1 MKRTK
6 LILNVL
12 ILMINLTF
20 FHTMPAFAA
29 DTIVGSIDVFNGT
42 QISGWAFETDSPL
55 SSPEII
61 LKVTNV
67 VTGETVSEIRAKPD
81 SKRSDLVSQVGEEGK
96 PAFTTSIDLSELEDG
111 TYSAAAYK
119 DGRKFTG
126 SAYYTK
132 GHATAGDGQAVRSL
146 GAFRLTAY
154 CPCRSCSA
162 GWGRH
167 TSSGA
172 IAAAGHTVAVDPR
185 VIPMGSKLLING
197 TVYTAEDVGGGVK
210 GKHIDIFFD
219 SHAQSKQFG
228 SQTGE
233 IFLLEPR

>member
-1 MKRTK
+1 MKKT
-6 LILNVL
+6 LILKVF
-12 ILMINLTF
+12 ILMISFTLLHPVSASASETV
-20 FHTMPAFAA
+20 
-29 DTIVGSIDVFNGT
+29 VGSVDVFNGT
-42 QISGWAFETDSPL
+42 QISGWAYEAAAPL
-55 SSPEII
+55 SSPEIQ

-67 VTGETVSEIRAKPD
+67 MTGETVSEISAKPD
-81 SKRSDLVSQVGEEGK
+81 SKRGDLVSRVGEEGT
-96 PAFTTSIDLSELEDG
+96 PAFTTSVDLSGLADG

-119 DGRKFTG
+119 DGKKFTD
-126 SAYYTK
+126 SVYYTK
-132 GHATAGDGQAVRSL
+132 GEGITASDGKSARPL

-154 CPCRSCSA
+154 CPCRSCSK

-185 VIPMGSKLLING
+185 VIPIGSKLLING

-210 GKHIDIFFD
+210 GRHVDIFFD

-228 SQTGE
+228 SQSGE
-233 IFLLEPR
+233 VYLLDQ